1 MDCDY
6 YIKQLEV
13 THIDDNDIEYISF
26 IELDTKSSQ
35 DSDYNYNSRKYG
47 NVTYQPRVL
56 FNNGKWESK
65 RIQEKYENLI
75 TKKIG
80 NDMLLNIIK
89 QEVRYFL

>member
-35 DSDYNYNSRKYG
+35 DSDYNYNSK
-47 NVTYQPRVL
+47 
-56 FNNGKWESK
+56 
-65 RIQEKYENLI
+65 
-75 TKKIG
+75 
-80 NDMLLNIIK
+80 
-89 QEVRYFL
+89 